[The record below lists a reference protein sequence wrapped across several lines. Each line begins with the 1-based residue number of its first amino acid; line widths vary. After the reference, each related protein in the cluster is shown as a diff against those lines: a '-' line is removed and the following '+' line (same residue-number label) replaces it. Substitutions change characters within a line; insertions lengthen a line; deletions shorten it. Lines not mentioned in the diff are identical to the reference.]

1 MGSTLLHD
9 FPRSIARTHSSAVWW
24 WAVYI
29 FLEADLIFNE
39 VNMAVEIERKFLLA
53 DDQWREQ
60 VLSKSKFSQGYL
72 SLTPERTV
80 RVRVADGRG
89 WLTVKGKSLGASRAE
104 FEYEIP
110 STEAQQM
117 LDQLCEQPII
127 EKWRY
132 RVEFKGHLWEID
144 EFSGDNAGLIV
155 AEVELTSEDEE
166 FFRPHWLGHEV
177 TNDHRYFNS
186 NLIKHP
192 FKEWNQ

>member
-1 MGSTLLHD
+1 MVVGG
-9 FPRSIARTHSSAVWW
+9 VC
-24 WAVYI
+24 

-39 VNMAVEIERKFLLA
+39 VDMAVEIERKFLLA

-80 RVRVADGRG
+80 RVRVADGCG

-110 STEAQQM
+110 STDAQQM

-132 RVEFKGHLWEID
+132 RVEFNGHLWEID
-144 EFSGDNAGLIV
+144 EFLGDNKGLIV

-177 TNDHRYFNS
+177 THDHRYFNS